1 MANNIIKRVWNQNRM
16 VNIEDLCGMA
26 FQAEAGGHTFQISGV
41 DDTGA
46 VVPLSGTVTGV
57 FRRPDNADIAM
68 TGSSTGGV
76 ASVTLTDDCY
86 AIPGRFW
93 LTIYTTADGQKTA
106 IYAAVGTV
114 AATNGGAV
122 AGDTPQDVVD
132 LINAIKAA
140 IAEIPASYDDIMGA
154 IAPIYS
160 TSAVYAVGQYAW
172 YNGVLKRCVVP
183 ITSGETY
190 TAAHWETAVVGN
202 DVADLGE
209 GLITVTDLASD
220 GEYIFSSDDFESGTW
235 SFTTKAANS
244 KRIRTR
250 RLIPVKAG
258 SVVAYSNPNM
268 KIYIGVF
275 ATRKASAYA
284 QATGWINAGS
294 SGTVTLTS
302 SGYMVIMFE
311 SAVDIGPTDYDSTVN
326 LQTSAKLTT
335 DAGFSN
341 LKQSLFPYNPY
352 DAISFQFAAQS
363 GSANS
368 VTWTW
373 SGYTC
378 TVTGTASTSTASPI
392 IRTKEL
398 PPSIVAG
405 GTYDLVY
412 ETTNTNIQLG
422 FIWFDANDTPTYAY
436 FTESQKVTVP
446 SGTVKW
452 SVRLFVESGKNA
464 NGIVSKI
471 SLLTQ
476 EPYADI
482 FERISDTEIFK
493 DYLRYLKK
501 TDATSRGLTLH
512 QNNDGSFSISGT
524 ASSSG
529 AVYFDIVYNRTSF
542 PDGVSAGGSYWLFV
556 KSSTFKVRVIT
567 YTSGSDSGTVQYYES
582 GSFLSKKLTIP
593 SNATGITIR
602 LQNEGIVSG
611 QSYSENGIRVCFCN
625 GDSFTTGIMDAV
637 SASNGNTNAKIWCIG
652 NSFMNGAVWVNNAF
666 DHLVN
671 YADSIY
677 GQAAVSLGIAPANCD
692 HVMYS
697 STGLTY
703 DAGSGSFLDI
713 ITATDITP
721 YDFLMTQMSSGDIN
735 VKNLGTVNSTDNDG
749 TLAGAVV
756 HLVNYIK
763 TNNGLCKLILFS
775 VPPYN
780 CSPELS
786 GQNVFTGNWTKGYSI
801 NDLDNVMYALAKKYH
816 FIYIS
821 WQDLEISY
829 HYTDYADWVSGQ
841 TGPRHA
847 KSDRVYR
854 AFGQYVGLQ
863 IKAVSSPIAVGKLM
877 S

>member
-1 MANNIIKRVWNQNRM
+1 MADKQISDLTSASALTDGSLFVIEQGGAAKSANWGMMKNYIAPNVAPQYSASSTYGIGDYVIYNNQLYRCRVE
-16 VNIEDLCGMA
+16 IST
-26 FQAEAGGHTFQISGV
+26 AEAWTSSHWAATF
-41 DDTGA
+41 
-46 VVPLSGTVTGV
+46 LSNEVTGV
-57 FRRPDNADIAM
+57 YNEDYI
-68 TGSSTGGV
+68 
-76 ASVTLTDDCY
+76 
-86 AIPGRFW
+86 
-93 LTIYTTADGQKTA
+93 
-106 IYAAVGTV
+106 
-114 AATNGGAV
+114 
-122 AGDTPQDVVD
+122 
-132 LINAIKAA
+132 INA
-140 IAEIPASYDDIMGA
+140 
-154 IAPIYS
+154 
-160 TSAVYAVGQYAW
+160 
-172 YNGVLKRCVVP
+172 
-183 ITSGETY
+183 
-190 TAAHWETAVVGN
+190 
-202 DVADLGE
+202 LG
-209 GLITVTDLASD
+209 SN
-220 GEYIFSSDDFESGTW
+220 GEYTYSSGDWEKGSWAFSVKG
-235 SFTTKAANS
+235 ANS
-244 KRIRTR
+244 SRLRTKC
-250 RLIPVKAG
+250 LIPIRAG
-258 SVVAYSNPNM
+258 ATVSYSNPTL
-268 KIYIGVF
+268 KLYIGVLP
-275 ATRKASAYA
+275 TRGASSYS
-284 QATGWINAGS
+284 QMSGWIAAGS
-294 SGTVTLTS
+294 SGEYTILYDGYLALILEGG
-302 SGYMVIMFE
+302 SGIAP
-311 SAVDIGPTDYDSTVN
+311 SDYDCTIS

-341 LKQSLFPYNPY
+341 LKQSLLPYNPY
-352 DAISFQFAAQS
+352 DAIAMLFEATNASLN
-363 GSANS
+363 G
-368 VTWTW
+368 VTFTW
-373 SGYTC
+373 NGHTC
-378 TVTGTASTSTASPI
+378 TVSGTASAATVNSILLQKP
-392 IRTKEL
+392 L

-412 ETTNTNIQLG
+412 ETTNANIKLG
-422 FIWFDANDTPTYAY
+422 FIWFDANDTPTYVY
-436 FTESQKVTVP
+436 YTGSQKVTVP

-452 SVRLFVESGKNA
+452 SARLWIASGDNT
-464 NGIVSKI
+464 NGTVSKI
-471 SLLTQ
+471 ALLSQ
-476 EPYADI
+476 ETYADI

-501 TDATSRGLTLH
+501 ADATYRGLTLH
-512 QNNDGSFSISGT
+512 QNNDGSFSIGGT

-529 AVYFDIVYNRTSF
+529 VAYFDIVYNKTSF
-542 PDGVSAGGSYWLFV
+542 PDGVSAGGSYWLFA

-567 YTSGSDSGTVQYYES
+567 YTSGSDSGTAQYYEA

-593 SNATGITIR
+593 SNATGMTIR
-602 LQNEGIVSG
+602 LQKEDIVSG
-611 QSYSENGIRVCFCN
+611 QSYSESGIRICFCN

-652 NSFMNGAVWVNNAF
+652 NSFMNGAVWVNDAF

-677 GQAAVSLGIAPANCD
+677 GQTAVSLGIAPANCD

>member
-1 MANNIIKRVWNQNRM
+1 MADKQISDLTSASALTDGSLFVIEQSGAAKSANWGMMKNYIAPNVAPQYSASSTYGIGDYVIYNNQLYRCRVD
-16 VNIEDLCGMA
+16 IST
-26 FQAEAGGHTFQISGV
+26 AEAWTSSHWTATV
-41 DDTGA
+41 
-46 VVPLSGTVTGV
+46 LSNEVTGV
-57 FRRPDNADIAM
+57 YNEDYI
-68 TGSSTGGV
+68 
-76 ASVTLTDDCY
+76 
-86 AIPGRFW
+86 
-93 LTIYTTADGQKTA
+93 
-106 IYAAVGTV
+106 
-114 AATNGGAV
+114 
-122 AGDTPQDVVD
+122 
-132 LINAIKAA
+132 INA
-140 IAEIPASYDDIMGA
+140 
-154 IAPIYS
+154 
-160 TSAVYAVGQYAW
+160 
-172 YNGVLKRCVVP
+172 
-183 ITSGETY
+183 
-190 TAAHWETAVVGN
+190 
-202 DVADLGE
+202 LG
-209 GLITVTDLASD
+209 SD
-220 GEYIFSSDDFESGTW
+220 GEYTYSAGDWEKGSWAFSVKG
-235 SFTTKAANS
+235 ANS
-244 KRIRTR
+244 SRLRTKC
-250 RLIPVKAG
+250 LIPIRAG
-258 SVVAYSNPNM
+258 VTVSYSNPTL
-268 KIYIGVF
+268 KLYIGVLP
-275 ATRKASAYA
+275 TRGASSYS
-284 QATGWINAGS
+284 QMSGWIAAGS
-294 SGTVTLTS
+294 SGEYTILNDGYLALILEGG
-302 SGYMVIMFE
+302 SGIAP
-311 SAVDIGPTDYDSTVN
+311 SDYDSTVS

-341 LKQSLFPYNPY
+341 LKQSLLPYNPY
-352 DAISFQFAAQS
+352 DAISLQFATQS
-363 GSANS
+363 GSAHS

-378 TVTGTASTSTASPI
+378 TVAGTASAATAIPI
-392 IRTKEL
+392 FLQKPL
-398 PPSIVAG
+398 PPSMVAG

-422 FIWFDANDTPTYAY
+422 FIWFDANDTPTYVY
-436 FTESQKVTVP
+436 CTGSQKVTVP

-464 NGIVSKI
+464 NGTVSKI
-471 SLLTQ
+471 ALLSQ
-476 EPYADI
+476 ETYADI

-501 TDATSRGLTLH
+501 ADATSRGLTLH

-529 AVYFDIVYNRTSF
+529 VAYFDIVYSKTSF
-542 PDGVSAGGSYWLFV
+542 PDGVSAGGSYWLFA

-567 YTSGSDSGTVQYYES
+567 YTSGSDNGTAQYFES

-593 SNATGITIR
+593 SNATGMTIR
-602 LQNEGIVSG
+602 LQNNEIVSG
-611 QSYSENGIRVCFCN
+611 QSYSESGIRICFCN

-652 NSFMNGAVWVNNAF
+652 NSFMNGAVWVNDAF

-677 GQAAVSLGIAPANCD
+677 GQTAVSLGIAPANCD